1 MANPDHL
8 ALVRSGV
15 EALNRFAREH
25 EGVSLDLTGADLR
38 GLDLRNAH
46 LQGARLRGAKLEAS
60 DLRNARLNSA
70 RLQGCDLRR
79 ADLRGANLHRADL
92 TDADLREAR
101 FDTIGVGGQRLCIS
115 PASFQGIRWDR
126 EELERILAFMNL
138 NSDWEIRYE
147 IVSRKDEYNLQGGRA
162 IDHDRSA

>member
-1 MANPDHL
+1 MANADHL

-25 EGVSLDLTGADLR
+25 EGVGLDLEGADLR
-38 GLDLRNAH
+38 GIDLRNAL
-46 LQGARLRGAKLEAS
+46 LQGARLRGANLEGS

-79 ADLRGANLHRADL
+79 ADLRGAGLHKADL
-92 TDADLREAR
+92 TGADLREAR
-101 FDTIGVGGQRLCIS
+101 FDTIGVGSQRLCIS
-115 PASFQGIRWDR
+115 PASFRDIRWDR
-126 EELERILAFMNL
+126 EELERILTFMNL

-147 IVSRKDEYNLQGGRA
+147 LVPRTGQ
-162 IDHDRSA
+162 